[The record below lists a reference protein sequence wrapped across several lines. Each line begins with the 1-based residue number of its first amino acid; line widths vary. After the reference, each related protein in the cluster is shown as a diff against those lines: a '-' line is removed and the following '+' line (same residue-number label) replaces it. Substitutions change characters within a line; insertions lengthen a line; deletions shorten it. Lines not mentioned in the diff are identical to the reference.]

1 MEEAYWD
8 NNEPVTISAELLRP
22 KGRAEARQISAEEHE
37 RFTREFI
44 ERINEK
50 ARKRME
56 GS

>member
-1 MEEAYWD
+1 MEEAFWD
-8 NNEPVTISAELLRP
+8 NKEPVTISAELLRP
-22 KGRAEARQISAEEHE
+22 KGRAEAPTISAEEHE

-50 ARKRME
+50 TRKRME

>member
-1 MEEAYWD
+1 MEEAFWD
-8 NNEPVTISAELLRP
+8 NNEPVTISADSSP
-22 KGRAEARQISAEEHE
+22 ISAEEHE

>member
-1 MEEAYWD
+1 MEEAFWD

-22 KGRAEARQISAEEHE
+22 KGRADSPPISAEEHE

-50 ARKRME
+50 TRKRME

>member
-1 MEEAYWD
+1 MEEAYLD

-22 KGRAEARQISAEEHE
+22 KGRAEAPKISAEDHE

-50 ARKRME
+50 ARKGLE

>member
-1 MEEAYWD
+1 MEEAFRD
-8 NNEPVTISAELLRP
+8 NNDPVTISAELLRP
-22 KGRAEARQISAEEHE
+22 KGRAETPQIRTEEHE